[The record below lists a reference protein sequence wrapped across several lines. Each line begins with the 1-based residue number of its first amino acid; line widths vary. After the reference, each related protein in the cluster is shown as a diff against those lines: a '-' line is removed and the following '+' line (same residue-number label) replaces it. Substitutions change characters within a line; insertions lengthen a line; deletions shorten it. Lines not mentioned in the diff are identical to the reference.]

1 MQDLS
6 SFFSDKHFIESQG
19 NIYGPSQLGAY
30 ISCLTHDDFH
40 VEDADI
46 VIVGCGEQR
55 GKGRKLGYS
64 NAPDAIRAE
73 LYQLHFWHSN
83 VKIVDMGNVLEGATV
98 NDTKA
103 ALRTVLHELQQEG
116 KTVVV
121 LGGSHD
127 LTLEQYE
134 AFKKSQKMINATV
147 SDMLIDLEET
157 EGVTDR
163 SFLMDMLTEQPNFV
177 KHYNHIA
184 FQSYYVEPKILE
196 TLDKLR
202 FDFYRLGV
210 VKDNVEHMEPVLRS
224 SDIFSFDINTVKYC
238 DAPTNDNASPNG
250 LAGDESCQLAR
261 YAGMSDKLTSFGIYG
276 YAPEKDI
283 HKMTAKLISQMLWY
297 FIDGYHVRQT
307 EAPFVDKDEYLSF
320 YLSFSEIDA
329 EFLKSKRTNRWWMKL
344 PSGDYVP
351 CTYEDYQ
358 TASNGNIPERWFRE
372 QERLV

>member
-1 MQDLS
+1 
-6 SFFSDKHFIESQG
+6 
-19 NIYGPSQLGAY
+19 
-30 ISCLTHDDFH
+30 
-40 VEDADI
+40 
-46 VIVGCGEQR
+46 CGEQR
-55 GKGRKLGYS
+55 GKDRKLAYS
-64 NAPDAIRAE
+64 NAPDAIRAQ
-73 LYQLHFWHSN
+73 LYQLQYWHSD
-83 VKIVDMGNVLEGATV
+83 VKIADMGNILEGATA

-103 ALRTVLHELQQEG
+103 ALKTVLNELEQEG

-134 AFKKSQKMINATV
+134 AFKKSKKMINATV
-147 SDMLIDLEET
+147 ADMLIDLEET

-163 SFLMDMLTEQPNFV
+163 GFLMDMLTEQPNFI

-210 VKDNVEHMEPVLRS
+210 VKDKIENMEPVLRS
-224 SDIFSFDINTVKYC
+224 SNIFSFDINAVKFC

-261 YAGMSDKLTSFGIYG
+261 YAGMSDKLSSFGIYG
-276 YAPEKDI
+276 YDTQKDI
-283 HKMTAKLISQMLWY
+283 HRMTAKLISQMLWY
-297 FIDGYHVRQT
+297 FIDGYQVRRT
-307 EAPFVDKDEYLSF
+307 EVPFTEKDEYLSF
-320 YLSFSEIDA
+320 HLSFSEIDA

-344 PSGDYVP
+344 PSGDYIP

-358 TASNGNIPERWFRE
+358 TASNGDIPERWFRE